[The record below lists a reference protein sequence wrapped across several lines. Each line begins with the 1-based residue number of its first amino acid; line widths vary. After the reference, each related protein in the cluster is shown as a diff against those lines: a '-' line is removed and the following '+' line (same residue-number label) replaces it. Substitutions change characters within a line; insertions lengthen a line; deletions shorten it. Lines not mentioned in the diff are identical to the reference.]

1 MSDPNSLANLTSET
15 YPIGSDAA
23 VQAEESTSIA
33 PVVPSRE
40 CDTPLDLGALLIDA
54 GETAYSWDIDS
65 DDLTWADYAELLIDD
80 CDLSGVGTGGA
91 YALLIDPSDVDRR
104 YQAIAGSSETD
115 QGQGVGYCVQYRL
128 RPLGRRN
135 AAEVW
140 VEEDGR
146 WYADGAGR
154 PACARGVIRVI
165 NERHQKQRRLMFL
178 TEHDELTGQFN
189 RIRLTTA
196 LEGFIEHSKSSGG
209 GTFLMAAVNNLNHVN
224 ETFGFAIGD
233 EVLAIVGRRLRNCL
247 RGDDC
252 IGRYSTNK
260 FGLIL
265 HDCGPD
271 ALAHVAARLLR
282 AAETEAVETSAG
294 ALAATIAIGAVL
306 VPRQADCVDD
316 VVCRSLEAL
325 EWARVKGASGF
336 AVYKQSEQR
345 ESRRRRNMVVADEIL
360 RALNERRMMLAL
372 QPVVCSK
379 SLEPIYYEALLRMKK
394 PDGAIIPA
402 VDFISVAEELG
413 LARHVDHRVI
423 ELTAPLLK
431 RFDDLQLAVNVSGQ
445 TVTDPEWFA
454 ALEALTEGGSG
465 LSQRIIVEITETALI
480 SDIDETAR
488 LVEKLKKLGCR
499 VAIDDFGAGYS
510 SFRNLR
516 HLDVDT
522 VKLDGS
528 FIKNLPES
536 RGDQIMVKALIDLA
550 QNLGMETVAEWVGD
564 EPTVKLLQDMSV
576 TYMQGFH
583 FGTPKLVDF
592 SPASAAPRQAV

>member
-1 MSDPNSLANLTSET
+1 MSDVETQTPAVADDHQTEQSSSPPRDAN
-15 YPIGSDAA
+15 A
-23 VQAEESTSIA
+23 
-33 PVVPSRE
+33 
-40 CDTPLDLGALLIDA
+40 PLDIGAILIDA
-54 GETAYSWDIDS
+54 GETAYSWDIITDAIE
-65 DDLTWADYAELLIDD
+65 WADYAELLIEN
-80 CDLSGVGTGGA
+80 CDLTNVVSGGA
-91 YALLIDPSDVDRR
+91 YALLVDPTDVDRR
-104 YQAIAGSSETD
+104 YEAIAGSSETD
-115 QGQGVGYCVQYRL
+115 TGAGVGYSIQYRL
-128 RPLGRRN
+128 RPQGRRHSE
-135 AAEVW
+135 EVW

-146 WYADGAGR
+146 WFADGSGR
-154 PACARGVIRVI
+154 PAFARGVVRVI
-165 NERHQKQRRLMFL
+165 EERHKVQRRLMFL
-178 TEHDELTGQFN
+178 SEHDELTGQFN
-189 RIRLTTA
+189 RIRLTAA
-196 LEGFIEHSKSSGG
+196 LEGFIEHSKSGGG
-209 GTFLMAAVNNLNHVN
+209 GTFLMVAVNNLNHVN
-224 ETFGFAIGD
+224 ETFGFSIGD

-247 RGDDC
+247 RGEDC

-271 ALAHVAARLLR
+271 ALAHVAARLLK
-282 AAETEAVETSAG
+282 AAENEAIETSAG

-306 VPRQADCVDD
+306 VPRQADTVDD
-316 VVCRSLEAL
+316 IVCRSLEAL
-325 EWARVKGASGF
+325 EWARAKGASGF

-345 ESRRRRNMVVADEIL
+345 ESRRRRNMVVADEVL
-360 RALNERRMMLAL
+360 KALNERRMLLAL
-372 QPVVCSK
+372 QPVVCSR
-379 SLEPIYYEALLRMKK
+379 SLEPVYYEALLRMKK

-413 LARHVDHRVI
+413 LARHVDHRVV
-423 ELTAPLLK
+423 ELTAPLLR
-431 RFDDLQLAVNVSGQ
+431 RFEDLQLAVNVSGE
-445 TVTDPEWFA
+445 TATDPEWFA
-454 ALEALTEGGSG
+454 ALEALTEGSRAIAER
-465 LSQRIIVEITETALI
+465 LIVEITETALI

-488 LVEKLKKLGCR
+488 LVEKLKRLGCR

-528 FIKNLPES
+528 FVKNLPEN

-564 EPTVKLLQDMSV
+564 EPTVKLLQEMQV

-592 SPASAAPRQAV
+592 SPTPAAQAPTG